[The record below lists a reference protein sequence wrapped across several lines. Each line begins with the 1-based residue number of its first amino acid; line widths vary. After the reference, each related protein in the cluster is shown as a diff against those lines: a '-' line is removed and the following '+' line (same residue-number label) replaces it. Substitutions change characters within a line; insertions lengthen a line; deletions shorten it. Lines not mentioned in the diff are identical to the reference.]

1 MWAVVML
8 FVGPQWIRND
18 LRSDFAHFDLLR
30 SYPIPGRSVIAAEAA
45 GSAAVLT
52 LMQLALLLL
61 AYLAFLGN
69 ETMELTLTER
79 TLGLVAAVV
88 YLPAIS
94 FLSMLIQNAGAILF
108 PTWIRPGPERAGGV
122 EALGQN
128 MLLII
133 AHVGIIT
140 VLMAVPFVAAAAV
153 QVVLHPALAGWA
165 EIPRAAV
172 FLALIAFEA
181 QCDRGLARRR
191 AGKDG
196 SGFDRG
202 VSPGR
207 GTTPTTRRLRAPL
220 EAAETERY
228 RGKDKKAERGRGN
241 QSAENDDGHRAF
253 DFAARIAAPDR
264 ERQESERGDERRH
277 EDRPQAF
284 ERTADG
290 GGPSPGFPLHVHQVI
305 VVRDQHH
312 RVTRGDTEQRDK
324 SDE

>member
-1 MWAVVML
+1 M
-8 FVGPQWIRND
+8 
-18 LRSDFAHFDLLR
+18 
-30 SYPIPGRSVIAAEAA
+30 
-45 GSAAVLT
+45 LT

-140 VLMAVPFVAAAAV
+140 VLMAVPFGAATAV
-153 QVVLHPALAGWA
+153 QMVLHPALAGWA

-181 QCDRGLARRR
+181 HVIVGWLGGVLERTDPASIGRVTPLTDASRSGRNEARAREGTKRLSAVEVMSPPRMTMAIGPSISRPGSPLPIASGRR
-191 AGKDG
+191 PSAVTSAVMRIGPRR
-196 SGFDRG
+196 SSAPRMA
-202 VSPGR
+202 VSASPGIA
-207 GTTPTTRRLRAPL
+207 L
-220 EAAETERY
+220 
-228 RGKDKKAERGRGN
+228 
-241 QSAENDDGHRAF
+241 HR
-253 DFAARIAAPDR
+253 
-264 ERQESERGDERRH
+264 DEM
-277 EDRPQAF
+277 
-284 ERTADG
+284 
-290 GGPSPGFPLHVHQVI
+290 I

-312 RVTRGDTEQRDK
+312 RVAGGDAEERDE
-324 SDE
+324 SDQ